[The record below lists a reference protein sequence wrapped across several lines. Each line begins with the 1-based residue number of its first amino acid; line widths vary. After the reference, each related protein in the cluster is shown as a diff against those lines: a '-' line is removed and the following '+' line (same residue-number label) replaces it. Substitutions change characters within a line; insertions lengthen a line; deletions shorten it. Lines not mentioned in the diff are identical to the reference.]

1 MTERYTE
8 PLSVR
13 LRGRDAEQRILA
25 DALGD
30 ARSGR
35 GASVLLTG
43 GPGRGKSILLEHTRN
58 TARGFTVLHMG
69 GVADEADFPLSGLQR
84 LLRPVESVLDR
95 LPAPRRDLLHEALT
109 RGGIADTD
117 RFALYT
123 ALLELLSEVS
133 ADQPLLLCVDD
144 ADLLDCASLDALA
157 FAARRL
163 TGTHVAAVFTA
174 GEGRGKPASADRP
187 GIGEGAG
194 SSLVPGVPEHVLA
207 PLEDRAVHDVLTDR
221 APAHLS
227 SSVRAALVRAAHGNP
242 AAVLGFLAALTTEQV
257 QGDQPL
263 PEPLPLAGRLRSA
276 LLTPYREL
284 PERARQLLLLGAL
297 SAEPRIHL
305 LLDAAH
311 GSAASASDQPA
322 PSRPAPSPDAA
333 AEPAPAPPALTVSAL
348 EAAEE
353 RGLVRVDGDTL
364 VFVNPLLREAISQG
378 TPAGRL
384 RGAHRALSGV
394 TDREYAPVEFARHA
408 AYGAEAP
415 DAGLADQIAAAAR
428 RAKRLEGPLPA
439 SHTNERAA
447 ALTPDPDERTC
458 RLATASF
465 ESYLA
470 GDSVRA
476 ARLLGQARPLA
487 VSDRRRAVVDLIE
500 AEFEM
505 RDSNAIDAAERL
517 YSVGLD
523 LVPHDRN
530 LALRALVRSADSAS
544 FAGDPVRHA
553 KASDLAVP
561 LVRPDDSASMRLTA
575 AYLEG
580 CTISFRGDYVNSTPL
595 LREAVRLSHEMTAPS
610 EMVWAGICGLRL
622 GDTPYVRTITSRAV
636 EAARS
641 RGEHAFVPPAL
652 SFLVFSEFWS
662 GRFPSAAGTALAGLR
677 TSRESGQSIWATQN
691 LASLAMIAAIQGD
704 VDTCRIRAR
713 AVTAQAGENSLGLPS
728 ALAAWALAVLELS
741 RGNAAEAFF
750 RLRSLVHAGPGHGH
764 PTMRLLTAPHFVEAA
779 VRMGETEW
787 ASASQAGY
795 RRWADAVASP
805 STLALAAR
813 GDGLLA
819 TGDEAADHFETAL
832 ALHRTG
838 GDDDVEHARTQ
849 LIFGAFLRRARL
861 PGRAREHLYNA
872 LETFERFGAR
882 LWVRQT
888 RAELRAIG
896 TAERGPETPATG
908 ELTAQQQQIAR
919 LVAEGAT
926 NREVAAHMFISPR
939 TVEHHLRGIF
949 RKLNIRSRVDLA
961 RLLN

>member
-1 MTERYTE
+1 MTGRYTE
-8 PLSVR
+8 PQSTR

-30 ARSGR
+30 ARSAR
-35 GASVLLTG
+35 GASVLLSG
-43 GPGRGKSILLEHTRN
+43 GPGRGKSTLLEHARN
-58 TARGFTVLHMG
+58 TASGFTVLHVG
-69 GVADEADFPLSGLQR
+69 GVADEADFPFSGLHR
-84 LLRPVESVLDR
+84 LLLPVESVLSR
-95 LPAPRRDLLHEALT
+95 LPEARRSLLRTALT
-109 RGGIADTD
+109 QGGVADAD

-123 ALLELLSEVS
+123 ALLELLSFLG
-133 ADQPLLLCVDD
+133 ADRPLLLCVDD
-144 ADLLDCASLDALA
+144 ADLLDGASLDALA
-157 FAARRL
+157 FVARRV
-163 TGTHVAAVFTA
+163 TGTPVAAVFA
-174 GEGRGKPASADRP
+174 AREGRGKPRDHRRAEPED
-187 GIGEGAG
+187 G
-194 SSLVPGVPEHVLA
+194 SETSLVPGVAVHTLH

-221 APAHLS
+221 APAHLAS
-227 SSVRAALVRAAHGNP
+227 AVRSALVRAAHGNP
-242 AAVLGFLAALTTEQV
+242 AAVLGFLDALTAAQV
-257 QGDQPL
+257 QGERPL
-263 PEPLPLAGRLRSA
+263 PEQLPLTVRLRSA
-276 LLTPYREL
+276 LLAPHRAL
-284 PERARQLLLLGAL
+284 PEDARHLLLLSAL
-297 SAEPRIHL
+297 AADHGTHL
-305 LLDAAH
+305 LLDAA
-311 GSAASASDQPA
+311 GDTGASLSV
-322 PSRPAPSPDAA
+322 STL
-333 AEPAPAPPALTVSAL
+333 EP
-348 EAAEE
+348 AEE
-353 RGLVRVDGDTL
+353 RGLVRVDGDAV
-364 VFVNPLLREAISQG
+364 VFTDPLLREAIIQG

-384 RGAHRALSGV
+384 REAHRALAGV
-394 TDREYAPVEFARHA
+394 TDREYSPVEFGRHTA
-408 AYGAEAP
+408 CGAEAP
-415 DAGLADQIAAAAR
+415 DEALADDVAKAAR

-447 ALTPDPDERTC
+447 ALTPDQDERTC

-465 ESYLA
+465 EAYVA
-470 GDSVRA
+470 GESGRA
-476 ARLLGQARPLA
+476 ARLLERARPLA
-487 VSDRRRAVVDLIE
+487 VSDRRQATVALIE

-505 RDSNAIDAAERL
+505 RDSNAIDTAERL
-517 YSVGLD
+517 LEIGKD
-523 LVPHDRN
+523 LIPHDRN

-544 FAGDPVRHA
+544 FAGDPVRHGR
-553 KASDLAVP
+553 ASELAVP
-561 LVRPDDSASMRLTA
+561 LVRPDDPASMRLIA
-575 AYLEG
+575 AFLDG

-595 LREAVRLSHEMTAPS
+595 LREAVRLSYEMTAPS

-622 GDTPYVRTITSRAV
+622 GDAPYVRTITTRAV
-636 EAARS
+636 EAARY
-641 RGEHAFVPPAL
+641 RGELAFVPSAQA
-652 SFLVFSEFWS
+652 FLVFSEFWS
-662 GRFPSAAGTALAGLR
+662 GRFPSAAGTALSGLR
-677 TSRESGQSIWATQN
+677 ASRESGQSIWATQN

-787 ASASQAGY
+787 ARASLAGY
-795 RRWADAVASP
+795 RRWAEAVDSP

-819 TGDEAADHFETAL
+819 GGDDAADHFETAL
-832 ALHRTG
+832 ALHRAC

-849 LIFGAFLRRARL
+849 LLFGAFLRRARL

-896 TAERGPETPATG
+896 TAERSPDPPSEG